1 MSMWMQGVT
10 QDLRFGVR
18 RHLKEFWFTAA
29 AALAL
34 ALGIASTSTVFTI
47 VNAVLLKGAPVSD
60 SDRLIALSMRDARNR
75 QLAMAQPDF
84 EDWRAAS
91 KSFSG
96 MTLMVQVAF
105 SVSDEAHTPEQ
116 YFGPFTSTNLFSLI
130 GQRPILGRDFTP
142 EDDRPNAPPV
152 VILSHGLWMSRYGGD
167 SAVIGRTIRLNGLRP
182 IIIGVMAPGMKFPP
196 NSDLWMPLG
205 QTNIGR
211 VEGRRVRSFQLIG
224 RLADGVTLGQARDE
238 ISAIAARLAR
248 EYPETNR
255 DLVPDLSTYSERV
268 NGPQIKSMYLA
279 LMGAAA
285 FVLLIA
291 CSNVANLLLARAA
304 YRRREIGVRLSLGAT
319 RWRIVRQLLV
329 ESGILALF
337 SGVLAIPLT
346 VGTIRFFDAAT
357 LDAARPYYVEYSLDG
372 AVFAF
377 FTAICLAS
385 GLFFGLAPALHSSKA
400 DLHDKLKEGGR
411 SASAGHG
418 ARRWT
423 NVLGVAQLAL
433 TVMLLTGTGLLIHS
447 FSNMYAMSAGMD
459 TSRVITMQFALPGAK
474 YPTPDDRLAF
484 LKRVDD
490 RLVNLHSLDAVAT
503 TSHVP
508 LGGGLGAQI
517 AFDGRLPSPDERPPI
532 VTLVSVGPR
541 YFEALNLRVLAGR
554 SLTEDDGLIGHEGVV
569 VNERFAAMYFPGQ
582 DPLGHRIRLWQD
594 VSLRTPTAPS
604 SGWSTIVGISPTVR
618 QRNARELD
626 ADPVVY
632 VPRQLTSQ
640 GNRATLLVRS
650 QLDPATTTAL
660 LRDEIRLLDP
670 DMPLFNIHT
679 MAEGLAQQRWSLAI
693 AGTTFGSFAAIAL
706 VLSGIGLYALTAYG
720 VSQRRQ
726 EIGVRVALGARP
738 SQIIWM
744 ILHRVLA
751 QAVVGVAIG
760 LVGAFAVERTLQGLL
775 VQTDA
780 TDPITLTAALVLLIV
795 VVLNAC
801 VWPAFRAARLSPLTS
816 LRYD

>member
-1 MSMWMQGVT
+1 MWMQGVA

-18 RHLKEFWFTAA
+18 RHFKEFWFTAA
-29 AALAL
+29 AAIAL
-34 ALGIASTSTVFTI
+34 ALGIAATSAVFTI
-47 VNAVLLKGAPVSD
+47 VNAVLLKSAPVSEP
-60 SDRLIALSMRDARNR
+60 DRLIALSMRDARNR
-75 QLAMAQPDF
+75 QLAMSQPDF
-84 EDWRAAS
+84 EDWRDRS

-96 MTLMVQVAF
+96 MTLMLQVAF
-105 SVSDEAHTPEQ
+105 SVSDQAHVPEQ

-130 GQRPILGRDFTP
+130 GQRPIVGRDFTA

-152 VILSHGLWMSRYGGD
+152 VILSHGIWMSRYGGD
-167 SAVIGRTIRLNGLRP
+167 PAVIGRTITVNGLQP
-182 IIIGVMAPGMKFPP
+182 TIIGVMAPGMKFPP
-196 NSDLWMPLG
+196 NSELWMPLG
-205 QTNIGR
+205 QTNTGR

-224 RLADGVTLGQARDE
+224 RLADGVTLGQAREE

-248 EYPETNR
+248 EYPETNK

-268 NGPQIKSMYLA
+268 NGPQITSMYLA

-304 YRRREIGVRLSLGAT
+304 YRRREMGLRLSLGAT
-319 RWRIVRQLLV
+319 RWRLVRQLLV
-329 ESGILALF
+329 ESVILALVG
-337 SGVLAIPLT
+337 GVLAFPLT
-346 VGTIRFFDAAT
+346 IGTIRFFDAAT
-357 LDAARPYYVEYSLDG
+357 LDAARPYYVEYRLDG

-377 FTAICLAS
+377 FAGICLAT
-385 GLFFGLAPALHSSKA
+385 GVLFGLAPALHLSTA
-400 DLHDKLKEGGR
+400 NLHDKLTEGGR
-411 SASAGHG
+411 SSTAGQG

-433 TVMLLTGTGLLIHS
+433 TVMLLTGTGVLIQS
-447 FSNMYAMSAGMD
+447 FLNMSAMSAGLD
-459 TSRVITMQFALPGAK
+459 ASRVITMQFALPGAK
-474 YPTPDDRLAF
+474 YPTPADRLAF

-490 RLVNLHSLDAVAT
+490 HLVNLSSLDTIAT

-508 LGGGLGAQI
+508 LGGGLGAQL
-517 AFDGRLPSPDERPPI
+517 ALDGRLPSPDERPPV
-532 VTLVSVGPR
+532 VTMVSVGPR
-541 YFEALNLRVLAGR
+541 YFEALGLRVLAGR

-569 VNERFAAMYFPGQ
+569 VNERFAGMYFPGQ

-594 VSLRTPTAPS
+594 VSFRTPTGPS
-604 SGWSTIVGISPTVR
+604 SGWFTIVGVSPTVR

-632 VPRQLTSQ
+632 LPRQLTSQ

-650 QLDPATTTAL
+650 RLDPAKTTAL

-679 MAEGLAQQRWSLAI
+679 MAEGLAQQRWSLVI

-706 VLSGIGLYALTAYG
+706 ILSGVGLYALTAYG
-720 VSQRRQ
+720 VSQRKQ

-751 QAVVGVAIG
+751 QAFLGVAIG
-760 LVGAFAVERTLQGLL
+760 LVGAFAMKRTLQGLL
-775 VQTDA
+775 VQTGA
-780 TDPITLTAALVLLIV
+780 TDLLTLTAALVLLVV

-816 LRYD
+816 LRYE